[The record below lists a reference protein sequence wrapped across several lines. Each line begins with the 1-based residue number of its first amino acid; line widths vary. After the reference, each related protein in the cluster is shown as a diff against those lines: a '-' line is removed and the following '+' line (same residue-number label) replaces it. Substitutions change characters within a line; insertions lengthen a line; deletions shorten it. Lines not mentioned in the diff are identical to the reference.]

1 MVVVLRILVRKNLSE
16 TRERELQVS
25 SQQGLQTDRVACVN
39 VLKPASSRLRL
50 TPVTT
55 AELGRQGGRVDRQME
70 MAG

>member
-39 VLKPASSRLRL
+39 VLKPASSRQRL

-55 AELGRQGGRVDRQME
+55 AELGRQG
-70 MAG
+70 